1 MAGKLHITPVG
12 YAVTFAA
19 LLLLTAITLGLSY
32 VDLGRM
38 AIPVAMTIAST
49 KVVLVAL
56 FFMHLAE
63 QRATNRIVAA
73 TAVVFVAL
81 LVILMVVDV
90 DTRPGLAGEVEPREP
105 LPPPQR

>member
-1 MAGKLHITPVG
+1 MADKLHVTPLG

-19 LLLLTAITLGLSY
+19 LLLLTGVTLGLSY

-63 QRATNRIVAA
+63 QRATNRIIAG
-73 TAVVFVAL
+73 TAVLFVAL
-81 LVILMVVDV
+81 LVVLMVVDV
-90 DTRPGLAGEVEPREP
+90 DTRPGMSGEIQPREP